1 MAGKE
6 QTVLVMDDEQETLKY
21 VGMNLKSRGYKV
33 ITARDGTE
41 GLKLL
46 EENIV
51 DLILL
56 DITMPGPDGFQ
67 VCKHIR
73 QVSSVPIIMLS
84 ALGRE
89 QDKVAALDMGAD
101 DYLTKPFGV
110 EELVARVR
118 AALRRGQ
125 RYMRAGEKKYQF
137 GNIEVDL
144 SERSVFKEGK
154 GVKLTPIEF
163 SLLALLIQNAGKV
176 LTHRAILQAVWG
188 GEYGEEKEY
197 VWAYIRRLRSKL
209 EEDPDKP
216 QFLLTEPYVGYR
228 FQSLVQNHNS
238 GK

>member
-1 MAGKE
+1 MAGRE
-6 QTVLVMDDEQETLKY
+6 QAVLVMDDEPETLKY

-51 DLILL
+51 DLVLL

-73 QVSSVPIIMLS
+73 QISSVPIIMLS

-89 QDKVAALDMGAD
+89 QDKVSALDLGAD

-137 GNIEVDL
+137 GKIEVDL
-144 SERSVFKEGK
+144 SERSVVKEGK
-154 GVKLTPIEF
+154 SVKLTPIEF
-163 SLLALLIQNAGKV
+163 SLLALLIQNSGKV
-176 LTHRAILQAVWG
+176 LTHRAILQSVWG

-209 EEDPDKP
+209 EADPDKP

-228 FQSLVQNHNS
+228 FHTITPGNS
-238 GK
+238 SK